1 MRVSLNWLKDY
12 LEIKPDQEVSQLN
25 EALIMAG
32 LEVEHIDN
40 IKLKAQKMPL
50 AMIENIIEDNKEK
63 SLYKAKL
70 ANGSV
75 IHVLGPSELA
85 NKTIVA
91 LAPCDINSKSNYE
104 VASFAM
110 LGLAMGQDDFI
121 ILDLWLVAENWPDNL
136 AMINHFDDIIFTLAV
151 APNRSDALSHL
162 GISRELSALLELNT
176 KLPML
181 TPKEMAGL
189 THERVAIEIEDAND
203 CPRYACRILENIN
216 IAPSP
221 WWLKLRLLSIGIR
234 PINNVVDVT
243 NYVMISRGQPLH
255 AFDYDTLNQ
264 ENGRAKILVR
274 RAFDNEKIILLD
286 GKEITLDPHDMVIA
300 DHTKALALAGVMGG
314 QSSAVTSKTTT
325 VLLESAYFSPANIRH
340 SSRKHKIISESSYRF
355 ERGLD
360 PNGVMDALNYAAR
373 LLSEISQARVCREA
387 IDAYRKRID
396 PIEIKMRPD
405 RAQAILGI
413 DNFDQDL
420 IRKKFLRLG
429 IETIAKRGDDIYF
442 RVPTYRTDLTR
453 EIDLIEEAIRMLGYD
468 KVAESHYG
476 FSKANNFVYDE
487 ESSRVINKISQALIA
502 KGFFE
507 AINYSFLSKELQDLF
522 IDNEEAIKLKN
533 PISERYAFLR
543 QSLIPGL
550 VKNLIHN
557 QNNQENS
564 IQLFEIGTVFLGKN
578 PLGLKPDPDKLSHLL
593 NEDSFLHEKKMLS
606 FLIAGKDSLLAF
618 DEVTKPFDFYA
629 VKGIITELFAFLG
642 IRVKNPW
649 SDIVFSSSVVKPF
662 LHPGESVN
670 ISYQANDGQLKC
682 LGYAGRLH
690 PEIAFALAIDL
701 DTFVVEINLDDL
713 ITLSSKLSYYQP
725 FSRYP
730 VIERDVAFVVDEEV
744 KAGDL
749 LALVEKVDGADTI
762 LHDIKLFDLYR
773 GSNIG
778 DGKKS
783 LAINISLQHPQRT
796 LTDEEASNFINQW
809 IELTKIFNAKIR

>member
-1 MRVSLNWLKDY
+1 MRISLNWLKDY
-12 LEIKPDQEVSQLN
+12 LEIKPNQEVSQLT
-25 EALIMAG
+25 EALVMAG
-32 LEVEHIDN
+32 LEVEHVDN

-50 AMIENIIEDNKEK
+50 AMIENIIEDNKDR

-70 ANGSV
+70 SNGNV
-75 IHVLGPSELA
+75 INVFGPSELA
-85 NKTIVA
+85 NNTIVA
-91 LAPCDINSKSNYE
+91 LVPCDIKKENYE
-104 VASFAM
+104 VANFAM

-121 ILDLWLVAENWPDNL
+121 ILDSWLVEENWPDNL

-181 TPKEMAGL
+181 APKEMAGL

-203 CPRYACRILENIN
+203 CPRYACRILENIA
-216 IAPSP
+216 IRPSP

-274 RAFDNEKIILLD
+274 RASNNEKIILLD
-286 GKEITLDPHDMVIA
+286 GKEIILDPHDIVIA
-300 DHTKALALAGVMGG
+300 DNTKALALAGVMGG
-314 QSSAVTSKTTT
+314 QSSAVTAKTTT
-325 VLLESAYFSPANIRH
+325 VLLESAYFSTTNIRH

-442 RVPTYRTDLTR
+442 RVPTYRSDLTR

-468 KVAESHYG
+468 KVAESNYG
-476 FSKANNFVYDE
+476 FNKANNFVYDE
-487 ESSRVINKISQALIA
+487 ESSRIINKISQALIA

-507 AINYSFLSKELQDLF
+507 AINYSFISKELQDFF
-522 IDNEEAIKLKN
+522 INDEEVIKLKN

-543 QSLIPGL
+543 HSLIPGL
-550 VKNLIHN
+550 IKNLIHN

-564 IQLFEIGTVFLGKN
+564 IQLFEIGTIFLGKN
-578 PLGLKPDPDKLSHLL
+578 ELGQKPDPDKLSHLL
-593 NEDSFLHEKKMLS
+593 NEDSFLHEQKMLS

-618 DEVTKPFDFYA
+618 DEVNKPFDFYA
-629 VKGIITELFAFLG
+629 LKGIITEILAFLG
-642 IRVKNPW
+642 IRAKYPW
-649 SDIVFSSSVVKPF
+649 SNIIFSSSAVKSF

-670 ISYQANDGQLKC
+670 ISYQTNDGSIKF

-690 PEIAFALAIDL
+690 PEIAFALG
-701 DTFVVEINLDDL
+701 INLGTFIAEISIDDL
-713 ITLSSKLSYYQP
+713 ITLCPKLSSYKA

-749 LALVEKVDGADTI
+749 LALAEKVHEANTI
-762 LHDIKLFDLYR
+762 LHNIKVFDLYR

-783 LAINISLQHPQRT
+783 LAINVSLQHPQRT
-796 LTDEEASNFINQW
+796 LTDEEASNFINEW
-809 IELTKIFNAKIR
+809 VELTKIFNAKIR